1 MSRLRLVKITT
12 TKPLNQNKMKI
23 TKRELV
29 VTFTC
34 NNHVHVYDEKSG
46 VLPMSPYKT
55 HSSIEAAV
63 KYLKE
68 NRNIS
73 NPEIIIK

>member
-1 MSRLRLVKITT
+1 MWVIKLVKE
-12 TKPLNQNKMKI
+12 NSMK
-23 TKRELV
+23 TEEKLV

-46 VLPMSPYKT
+46 ILPMSPYKT

-68 NRNIS
+68 TRNVS
-73 NPEIIIK
+73 NPEIIVK